1 MLNLY
6 KYRRSFRARA
16 LHIVYLSRRIGVVI
30 VEGENDVKVYQHHLD
45 PEKFRVVHGGVYYDE
60 LNAGYGQVIK
70 LKDTIQKL
78 EPYNKKIVFLVDRDV
93 FEARFKKITSEAP
106 LFITDYNCL
115 ENYMIL
121 ADKNNTFF
129 KKISEVSAKEK
140 QKILNSINSLH
151 KKQTHDSDLIK
162 WGSGKILM
170 KILKKEVNN
179 PDIFLISKKMKLSD
193 FPVLLKIQKYLKVDV
208 NRNSKTG
215 QPKNT

>member
-1 MLNLY
+1 M
-6 KYRRSFRARA
+6 
-16 LHIVYLSRRIGVVI
+16 
-30 VEGENDVKVYQHHLD
+30 
-45 PEKFRVVHGGVYYDE
+45 
-60 LNAGYGQVIK
+60 
-70 LKDTIQKL
+70 
-78 EPYNKKIVFLVDRDV
+78 
-93 FEARFKKITSEAP
+93 
-106 LFITDYNCL
+106 
-115 ENYMIL
+115 
-121 ADKNNTFF
+121 
-129 KKISEVSAKEK
+129 SAKEK